1 MNYLINSYGIQI
13 PDFDLGILTN
23 REIEVMQRV
32 ILPGKDLAYGLN
44 ISENTLNSHMVNI
57 RNKTRLLDIR
67 QIVACSLKKG
77 LIN

>member
-13 PDFDLGILTN
+13 PDFDLNILTQ
-23 REIEVMQRV
+23 REIEVMRRV
-32 ILPGKDLAYGLN
+32 ILPGKEIAYDLN

-57 RNKTRLLDIR
+57 RNKTRLMDIR
-67 QIVACSLKKG
+67 QIVCCSMKKG